1 MIMNL
6 SGFDNYE
13 NLVKGIDKSKM
24 VQVQVT
30 VKGKNGTFTRKQWKR
45 ASDVSSS
52 DTVISKPDDPSTKT
66 PKKQDTP
73 AGNSKQRL
81 AQMLGSH
88 SRDEVMDFAKKN
100 GVQWAEH
107 SHVGI
112 NWMRASIAI
121 QKHIDSNGDTWK
133 SFEDGS
139 QPQQSD
145 PQKDGNP
152 AQPDAKT
159 DKADKTSDTDKK
171 PQKTAKKQTKPDK
184 PKVDKD
190 GSKKLVEKLGK
201 DETLEVMKAKGI
213 TWKESDHKGINWMRA
228 MQALGK
234 HLNDNPNGFDELV
247 AAADNLRT
255 KKDLQDTQK
264 QVQNLQDLVSQ
275 LQNPTA
281 QQMTQTAA
289 KADILKGITTDTMSQ
304 YEKSHFGDSISGASP
319 ESLRNYRTLGM
330 CAGDKES
337 EEYLAD
343 LYTKYRDAVT
353 GNSAATNSAAT
364 NSDIDAD
371 PLRNKLQGVVNK
383 MVVGVVK
390 SSLKNARKR
399 SGEFTMQQKLME
411 PWIDPNTQLSNEQI
425 DCIKNPKKH
434 GDYNGQTGS
443 LRQDACREK
452 DGSHKLMHSVLDK
465 FKLSKE
471 YGTLAIE
478 YDQILTE
485 LDGLLQNSPE
495 LQNCINGAGNG
506 GKPFASAADAQKE
519 IDRTINREK
528 ERLQNIVSH
537 YEEQIKNP
545 KQYSWTSVERYKD
558 ILKDTKKE
566 IERLDSLTVT
576 GQDLMKA
583 FELRAQ
589 LFDPKFTDLNVNLYH
604 HKMMASQLA
613 YQYFIN
619 KDFVAEYPIL
629 SKDNLDKLDKADEDS
644 LTNLALYAGMFKP
657 SLTKGGKSA
666 KDALMDKY
674 AERQAILDAYGGVT
688 AVGTGS
694 QYSEN
699 NEIRCKVSKV
709 SDKKAKEITDKIA
722 ADWDKQSHGRMKYRI
737 KGVYEVSGLA
747 AEKDF
752 NKIKKQHS
760 QYKGVKSGGKDCSS
774 DLFYHGTGSMAT
786 SLILGHSGEFKIV
799 KAKVGRMLGDGIYLA
814 DKSSKSAQYIGDAG
828 YSRSGISGSLMVVE
842 ASLGDTLHRRT
853 SQGYNH
859 DTVFAGKTDGLLN
872 NEWCVHDTHAV
883 IPRYLVQMEIL

>member
-1 MIMNL
+1 MNL
-6 SGFDNYE
+6 VGFDNYE
-13 NLVKGIDKSKM
+13 SLIKGIDKSKM

-66 PKKQDTP
+66 PKKQDKP
-73 AGNSKQRL
+73 VGNSKQRL

-100 GVQWAEH
+100 GVQWTEH

-121 QKHIDSNGDTWK
+121 QKHIESNGDTWK

-139 QPQQSD
+139 QAQQTD
-145 PQKDGNP
+145 TQKDRNS

-159 DKADKTSDTDKK
+159 DKVDKTSDTDKK
-171 PQKTAKKQTKPDK
+171 TQKTVKKQTKPDK
-184 PKVDKD
+184 PTVDKD
-190 GSKKLVEKLGK
+190 KSKKLVEKLGK
-201 DETLEVMKAKGI
+201 DETLGAMKAKGI

-234 HLNDNPNGFDELV
+234 HLSDNPNGFDELV
-247 AAADNLRT
+247 ATADSLKT

-264 QVQNLQDLVSQ
+264 KVQDLQDLVSQ

-281 QQMTQTAA
+281 QQMTQTAV
-289 KADILKGITTDTMSQ
+289 KADILKGITTDTMSK
-304 YEKSHFGDSISGASP
+304 YEKSHFGDAISKASP

-343 LYTKYRDAVT
+343 LYEKY
-353 GNSAATNSAAT
+353 SAAINGNAPGQPKYDK
-364 NSDIDAD
+364 NVDAD

-399 SGEFTMQQKLME
+399 SKEFTMQQKLME
-411 PWIDPNTQLSNEQI
+411 PWIDPNTPLTDAQKDE
-425 DCIKNPKKH
+425 IKNPRKH
-434 GDYNGQTGS
+434 GNYNGQTGA
-443 LRQDACREK
+443 LRQDACREQ
-452 DGSHKLMHSVLDK
+452 DGSHKMMHRVLDK
-465 FKLSKE
+465 LKLSKE
-471 YGTLAIE
+471 YGALAEE

-485 LDGLLQNSPE
+485 FDKTIQNSPV
-495 LQNCINGAGNG
+495 LQNCVNQAGNG
-506 GKPFASAADAQKE
+506 GRIDWSFKSEADAQNKV
-519 IDRTINREK
+519 DRAIAD
-528 ERLQNIVSH
+528 ERDKLQKRISWCEDNIKSGGNAS
-537 YEEQIKNP
+537 YIAYQ
-545 KQYSWTSVERYKD
+545 TSTLENA
-558 ILKDTKKE
+558 KKE
-566 IERLDSLTVT
+566 LAQLDALTVT
-576 GQDLMKA
+576 GKDIMKA
-583 FELRAQ
+583 FELREK

-604 HKMMASQLA
+604 HKQMGAQLA
-613 YQYFIN
+613 FQYFIE
-619 KDFVAEYPIL
+619 KDFVAEYPVL
-629 SKDNLDKLDKADEDS
+629 SKENLDKLDAADEDS
-644 LTNLALYAGMFKP
+644 LTNLSLYAGMFKP
-657 SLTKGGKSA
+657 SLGKKSGKDA
-666 KDALMDKY
+666 KTALMDIY
-674 AERQAILDAYGGVT
+674 AERQAFLDAYGGVT
-688 AVGTGS
+688 AVQNGS
-694 QYSEN
+694 QYAEN
-699 NEIRCKVSKV
+699 NEIKCKVSKV

-752 NKIKKQHS
+752 DKIKKQHS
-760 QYKGVKSGGKDCSS
+760 QYSGVKSGGKDCGS
-774 DLFYHGTGSMAT
+774 DFFYHGTGSMAT

>member
-1 MIMNL
+1 MEVKMIMDL

-139 QPQQSD
+139 QSQQSD

-353 GNSAATNSAAT
+353 GNSAATNS
-364 NSDIDAD
+364 DIDAD

-471 YGTLAIE
+471 YGTLATE

-558 ILKDTKKE
+558 MLKDTKKE